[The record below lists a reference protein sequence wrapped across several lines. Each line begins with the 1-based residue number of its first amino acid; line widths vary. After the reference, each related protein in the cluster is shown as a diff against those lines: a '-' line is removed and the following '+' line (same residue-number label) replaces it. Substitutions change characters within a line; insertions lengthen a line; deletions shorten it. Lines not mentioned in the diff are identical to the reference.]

1 MRHSVRMSI
10 EETRSGTPSWRLPA
24 LVASVI
30 VTALALTWTYLG
42 MRAVMDVGGSC
53 ADGGPYVSAQPCP
66 DGAGLLTLGI
76 PITLVAVFAGSFVA
90 VMLKAPTLLLPMW
103 AGLFGSLGWNFFD
116 YGLSTDGG
124 QVVSWIVCGVVFWLM
139 AAPAL
144 FLMTRFDYNKDSF
157 DGVAKVQSRGRGLWW
172 AIYAALAVVGV
183 ALGAWSFDSWT

>member
-53 ADGGPYVSAQPCP
+53 A
-66 DGAGLLTLGI
+66 
-76 PITLVAVFAGSFVA
+76 
-90 VMLKAPTLLLPMW
+90 
-103 AGLFGSLGWNFFD
+103 
-116 YGLSTDGG
+116 DGG